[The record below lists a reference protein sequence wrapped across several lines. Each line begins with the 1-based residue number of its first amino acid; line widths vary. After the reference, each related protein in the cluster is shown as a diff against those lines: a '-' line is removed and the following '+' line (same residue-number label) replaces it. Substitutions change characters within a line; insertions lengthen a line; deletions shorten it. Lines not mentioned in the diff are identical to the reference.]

1 MAKSPA
7 KYLVLNSI
15 SASLHRNRIIPVLA
29 FLVLPVLTVRMSLV
43 TVAPDAT
50 SLWDTFFVGDI
61 RSWWK
66 AVFVVGTAV
75 WMIVNSILFLVGAW
89 RPRFSISTVLFV
101 CTIIAVVTSA
111 CVSDYPYTT
120 WLGCTAQYEGG
131 AVLLAYLVAMW
142 YTAETTDSP
151 LWLYRTVGF
160 LGCINAALGI
170 LKGIGYDFW
179 VSDTGRWIIAA
190 GDHSVKSNFA
200 DTRLASG
207 TVFQP
212 NHFGMFMVV
221 IAMLSLGMLF
231 YEHRKCW
238 LVFWAIN
245 CVAGCVS
252 VIFSHSRAAVI
263 VLFFLLIIFSALMAI
278 RRKRQ
283 TETPHHKQSFF
294 RKNWIIP
301 VSGLVVVLVLVFA
314 LSDIRGAFN
323 QMIGRTMTALD
334 TGESDLVAVDLH
346 DGALYLG
353 TKDAAYSLE
362 RGRNGDWVAFHRRGG
377 VQSNAPLDRSSGEWS
392 TVPVSSIDRL
402 TLEEDGGETLLRYD
416 DISLR
421 LIDMGGEVRVVDTH
435 NRVLKTAR
443 PAAVANLPFSG
454 HLFSGRGYIWSR
466 ALPLFWNHPWFG
478 SGPGTFALAFP
489 TTDLI
494 GKQRYLDNGNA
505 NKGHGIWIHALVELG
520 LVGWLAWFAV
530 IVYVAVV
537 AWRRRGRELL
547 PAIMGAAGYMAESLT
562 NDSTVGVTPVFIV
575 LCGIILSGQ
584 AYAINT
590 GGAFTHKKHTDNPCD
605 FAEETS

>member
-1 MAKSPA
+1 M
-7 KYLVLNSI
+7 N
-15 SASLHRNRIIPVLA
+15 ASVRRNRIIPVFA
-29 FLVLPVLTVRMSLV
+29 FILFPVLTVRMSLV

-50 SLWDTFFVGDI
+50 TLWDTFFVGDI

-75 WMIVNSILFLVGAW
+75 WMIVNSALFLFGAW
-89 RPRFSISTVLFV
+89 RPRFGISTVLFV
-101 CTIIAVVTSA
+101 CAIIALVTSA
-111 CVSDYPYTT
+111 SFSAYPYTT
-120 WLGCTAQYEGG
+120 WLGYTAQYEGG

-142 YTAETTDSP
+142 YTAENTDSP
-151 LWLYRTVGF
+151 LWLYRTVG
-160 LGCINAALGI
+160 LVGSINAAIGI

-179 VSDTGRWIIAA
+179 LSDMGRWIIAA
-190 GDHSVKSNFA
+190 GDHSVKNNFA

-231 YEHRKCW
+231 NEVRKGW

-245 CVAGCVS
+245 CVASCVA

-263 VLFFLLIIFSALMAI
+263 ILFFLLILFSALMAV

-283 TETPHHKQSFF
+283 NEILHNKRPFF
-294 RKNWIIP
+294 KKSWIIA
-301 VSGLVVVLVLVFA
+301 VSGLVVALVLVFA

-346 DGALYLG
+346 DGALYLN
-353 TKDAAYSLE
+353 TTSAAYSLE
-362 RGRNGDWVAFHRRGG
+362 RRRNGSWVAFHRRGG
-377 VQSNAPLDRSSGEWS
+377 VPSNAPLDRSSGEWT
-392 TVPVSSIDRL
+392 TVPVSSIARL
-402 TLEEDGGETLLRYD
+402 TLEENGGETLFRYD

-443 PAAVANLPFSG
+443 PAAAANLPFSG

-478 SGPGTFALAFP
+478 SGPGTFALSFP
-489 TTDLI
+489 TTDLV
-494 GKQRYLDNGNA
+494 GKQRYLANGNA
-505 NKGHGIWIHALVELG
+505 TKGHGIWIHSLVELG
-520 LVGWLAWFAV
+520 LGGWLAWFAI

-537 AWRRRGRELL
+537 AWRRRGRVLL
-547 PAIMGAAGYMAESLT
+547 PAIMGAAGYLAESLT

-575 LCGIILSGQ
+575 LCGIILSRDRQ
-584 AYAINT
+584 APSTLAET
-590 GGAFTHKKHTDNPCD
+590 LPVKHKSTTPAASPKKRRK
-605 FAEETS
+605 